1 MSLAF
6 QMNSLAFAEMYKNAP
21 SLPSASISGAVS
33 PPPITIPIGIPEPIP
48 PAVVP
53 QNSITSASG
62 ITPLDAL
69 LVVGGIVVVVFVF
82 YKVDQWFN
90 EPNNDSAW
98 KQN

>member
-1 MSLAF
+1 MSL
-6 QMNSLAFAEMYKNAP
+6 QYQLNSLAFAEMYKNAP
-21 SLPSASISGAVS
+21 SLPSASISAAVS

-69 LVVGGIVVVVFVF
+69 LVVGGIVVVAFVF
-82 YKVDQWFN
+82 YKVDQLIN

>member
-21 SLPSASISGAVS
+21 SLPSASISAAVS
-33 PPPITIPIGIPEPIP
+33 PPPITIPIGIPKPIT

-53 QNSITSASG
+53 QNSITAASG
-62 ITPLDAL
+62 ITSLDVL
-69 LVVGGIVVVVFVF
+69 LVGAGIVVVAFVF
-82 YKVDQWFN
+82 YKIDQWIN

>member
-21 SLPSASISGAVS
+21 SLPSASISAAVS
-33 PPPITIPIGIPEPIP
+33 PPPITIPMGIPKPIP

-69 LVVGGIVVVVFVF
+69 LVVGGIVVVAFVF
-82 YKVDQWFN
+82 YKVDQWIN